1 MAASFANCSQMMIHE
16 AAYQALSEL
25 EKPTHVSVL
34 YEYIES
40 KGYYKFGAQNP
51 ANALAIQLSR
61 RSAGVDI
68 RYSIS
73 EKMFYRA
80 AAATYGLLEWLNDEE
95 VKGLEFGAQSRCELD
110 LVAILGESVD
120 STEKERMVL
129 ARVGQGVFR
138 SRVLGMWDEKCAVTG
153 SVFAI
158 RASHIK
164 PWRDSTDT
172 EKLDPNNGLPLVA
185 TLDDLFDSFL
195 ISFSTDGSMLIS
207 DVLSDRD
214 LACLKIDRDMRL
226 SKKPSVIQESYLSL
240 HRTQLRIS

>member
-1 MAASFANCSQMMIHE
+1 MAASFVNCNPMLIHE
-16 AAYQALSEL
+16 AAYRALSEL
-25 EKPTHVSVL
+25 KKPTHVSVL
-34 YEYIES
+34 YEYIEAN
-40 KGYYKFGAQNP
+40 GYYTFGAQDP

-61 RSAGVDI
+61 RSEGVDI

-80 AAATYGLLEWLNDEE
+80 APATYGLLVWLNDEE
-95 VKGLEFGAQSRCELD
+95 VNGLEFGAQSRYELD
-110 LVAILGESVD
+110 LVAILGESVV

-138 SRVLGMWDEKCAVTG
+138 SRVLGMWDERCAVTG

-164 PWRDSTDT
+164 PWRESTDT

-207 DVLSDRD
+207 DVLSNRD
-214 LACLKIDRDMRL
+214 LACLKLDRGMRL
-226 SKKPSVIQESYLSL
+226 SKKPSANQESYLAQ
-240 HRTQLRIS
+240 HRIRLRTS